1 MVFKKSFDLLLYG
14 KILLSRMLTGTL
26 NDGTRTKCLNKAKG
40 MTFFSPAKNIKAK
53 EKVCDSP

>member
-1 MVFKKSFDLLLYG
+1 
-14 KILLSRMLTGTL
+14 MLTGTL